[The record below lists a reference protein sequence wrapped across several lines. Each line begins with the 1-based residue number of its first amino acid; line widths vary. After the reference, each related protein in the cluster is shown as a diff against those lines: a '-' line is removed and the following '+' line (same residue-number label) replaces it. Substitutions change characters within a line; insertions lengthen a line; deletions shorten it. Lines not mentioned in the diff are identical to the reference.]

1 MNSGA
6 LLPCHALLSTN
17 DTCAWQGEVD
27 AEIQVLRGHSL
38 PWKNI
43 VPQSCHKLQWITMGL
58 VGPGY
63 YDTFALSR
71 RWKHGLLSMHACERR
86 LTFASS
92 TLHVHLDPS
101 MIRSFWQ
108 IHLNPAGV
116 KIHIFH
122 YIYIYRYK
130 NNDKNPEKHESDY
143 WTYNNNLQNIT
154 KYHTMTIKWHNKN
167 RIYKWAKWSTNIY
180 KSTLYE

>member
-1 MNSGA
+1 MEKYRA
-6 LLPCHALLSTN
+6 T
-17 DTCAWQGEVD
+17 
-27 AEIQVLRGHSL
+27 
-38 PWKNI
+38 I
-43 VPQSCHKLQWITMGL
+43 VPQVAMDYDGPSGPRLLWYFCAISPLKTWPAFNACLWTAVDICKLHTPCSSWSVHDSI
-58 VGPGY
+58 
-63 YDTFALSR
+63 F
-71 RWKHGLLSMHACERR
+71 
-86 LTFASS
+86 LTNPFKSS
-92 TLHVHLDPS
+92 WSKNTYISL
-101 MIRSFWQ
+101 
-108 IHLNPAGV
+108 
-116 KIHIFH
+116 

>member
-38 PWKNI
+38 PWKDI

-122 YIYIYRYK
+122 YIYIDIKTMIRIQK
-130 NNDKNPEKHESDY
+130 NM
-143 WTYNNNLQNIT
+143 NLIIGLIIIICKTSQNI
-154 KYHTMTIKWHNKN
+154 ILW
-167 RIYKWAKWSTNIY
+167 
-180 KSTLYE
+180 L